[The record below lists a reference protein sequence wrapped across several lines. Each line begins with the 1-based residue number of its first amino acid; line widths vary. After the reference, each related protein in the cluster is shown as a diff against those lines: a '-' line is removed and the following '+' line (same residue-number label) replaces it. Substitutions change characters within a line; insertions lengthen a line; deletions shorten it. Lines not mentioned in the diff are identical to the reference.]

1 MSYST
6 NQHHIFHYNEKKRV
20 KERVNIML
28 YLSNIL
34 VIQPCVLLQQ
44 EELVPHPSSF
54 GASQRHSVGVLPRQ
68 RQRRPPPTPCSP
80 LQGPQPV
87 PMGTQV
93 RPEDQQEK
101 DSSASQHDCQVSSYK
116 GFNHSLI
123 VVYGL
128 FPLGVSVK

>member
-54 GASQRHSVGVLPRQ
+54 GASQRHSISVLSHQ
-68 RQRRPPPTPCSP
+68 RQPHPCVPPPPPCSP
-80 LQGPQPV
+80 PQGSQSI

-93 RPEDQQEK
+93 CPEDQQEK
-101 DSSASQHDCQVSSYK
+101 YSSSSQHGQASSYK
-116 GFNHSLI
+116 APNTAWLSEMFYSLW
-123 VVYGL
+123 VLV
-128 FPLGVSVK
+128 